1 MPVPA
6 FTRPRILARSRA
18 SIQRASALAIIS
30 LATVAEPARAQ
41 EAFEETEE
49 WYLPTGDGCRL
60 YVLERGRGPDTVV
73 VLNGGFGQDHTYMLP
88 AFAGIEDRYRV
99 IFYDPRGSLRSACP
113 DSLVTLQKHIDD
125 LERLR
130 GALGAST
137 INIAGHS
144 MGSYL
149 AMSYLQR
156 YPNNVRALA
165 LLGALPA
172 RTFAEHEGTT
182 IAIRT
187 AAGRDSMRNRPAVRA
202 ELRKAGLDRDT
213 SQWSPKQRAQ
223 ANRIRLAG
231 MGMYRV
237 DRWRQLRTFYSAAA
251 GAAAGRTTPQTWD
264 FTPAIAAHRCKV
276 WVLIGDHD
284 YVDYGLPEHRRWTS
298 TVPNARLA
306 VFKNAGHVLWLD
318 DPALFRA
325 TLLDALGAGAA
336 CNAER

>member
-1 MPVPA
+1 MMRTSLLAA
-6 FTRPRILARSRA
+6 FCLVTVATT
-18 SIQRASALAIIS
+18 ALAQDT
-30 LATVAEPARAQ
+30 L
-41 EAFEETEE
+41 EETEE

-60 YVLERGRGPDTVV
+60 YVWERGRGPDTVV
-73 VLNGGFGQDHTYMLP
+73 VLNGGFGQDITYMLP
-88 AFAGIEDRYRV
+88 AFTGIEDRYRV
-99 IFYDPRGSLRSACP
+99 IFYDPRGALRSACP

-130 GALGAST
+130 VALGASS

-144 MGSYL
+144 MGSVL
-149 AMSYLQR
+149 AMSYLQQ
-156 YPNNVRALA
+156 YPRNVRALA

-172 RTFAEHEGTT
+172 KTFPEHAGTT
-182 IAIRT
+182 IGTRT
-187 AAGRDSMRNRPAVRA
+187 AAGRDSMRNRPAVAA
-202 ELRKAGLDRDT
+202 ELHKAGLDGDT
-213 SQWSPKQRAQ
+213 SRWSPKQRAQ
-223 ANRIRLAG
+223 AGRIRLAG

-284 YVDYGLPEHRRWTS
+284 YVDYGLPEHRRWTA
-298 TVPNARLA
+298 TVPNAHLA

-318 DPALFRA
+318 DPALFRR
-325 TLLDALGAGAA
+325 TLLDALGPGAA
-336 CNAER
+336 CKPAS